1 MSREGKERQCRR
13 NPLEA
18 PGETPRSVTPG
29 PGPTG
34 ALGLPSM
41 WHSFTE
47 HLPCLGSSLAPHETE
62 TNEVCS
68 LSALSFQ
75 VYRQWFCKHI
85 NVPTKKVVFGCAL
98 KKMQLYCT
106 FYEAT

>member
-29 PGPTG
+29 PGPPG

-68 LSALSFQ
+68 LSGLSFQ
-75 VYRQWFCKHI
+75 VYRQWFCKHKCTHQKSSVWVRFEKNAI
-85 NVPTKKVVFGCAL
+85 I
-98 KKMQLYCT
+98 LY
-106 FYEAT
+106 FL